1 MLLRNARLG
10 DRAVDI
16 RIEGGRTAE
25 IGRRDDDRLIGDRS
39 NEDTADL
46 ELDLDGRPVIPGL
59 WDEHVHFS
67 QWAMSLRRVDVQ
79 HADSPEAAAAIVA
92 DAVAAN
98 PPAPGSVVVGTGF
111 RPGLWSRQPTFA
123 VLDAI
128 VGVVAANVPVVLISG
143 DVHSVWLNSAALSV
157 HGFAGHPT
165 GVLVEDDCWAV
176 LKALD
181 DVPADV
187 LDAWLTDAASAA
199 AARGIVGITDL
210 EFSLNLDHWQRR
222 MAAGFD
228 TLRVDAGFYTE
239 HLDEVIGR
247 GLKSGQRL
255 NDLLTV
261 GPYKIIS
268 DGSLNTRT
276 AFCVDP
282 YPGLTEHPHGMLN
295 VPSDELR
302 QLMSRATDAGLRMA
316 VHAIGDE
323 ANRLALDAFEAIGCG
338 GRIEHAQ
345 LLRAEDLARFAALG
359 VEASVQPEHA
369 MDDRDVADH
378 YWAGRT
384 DRAFVLRSL
393 IDAGARVRLGSD
405 APVAPLDPWVSIA
418 AAVGRTR
425 DGREPW
431 HAEQAITVDQAI
443 EASVRS
449 AVAVGEV
456 ADLVVLDADPHT
468 VSATELRSMP
478 VAATV
483 LAGRFTFNTL

>member
-10 DRAVDI
+10 DETVHI
-16 RIEGGRTAE
+16 RIADGRIAE
-25 IGRRDDDRLIGDRS
+25 IGRADDDELKPTRS
-39 NEDTADL
+39 DQEVVDL
-46 ELDLDGRPVIPGL
+46 EHRPVIPGL

-79 HADSPEAAAAIVA
+79 HADSPERAAAIVA
-92 DAVAAN
+92 EAVAAS
-98 PPAPGSVVVGTGF
+98 PPAPGSVIVGVGF
-111 RPGLWSRQPTFA
+111 RAGLWSRQPTAA
-123 VLDAI
+123 VLDSV
-128 VGVVAANVPVVLISG
+128 VGAVAANVPVVIISG
-143 DVHSVWLNSAALSV
+143 DVHSVWLNSAALA
-157 HGFAGHPT
+157 HFGLAGHPT
-165 GVLVEDDCWAV
+165 GVLVEDECWAV
-176 LKALD
+176 LKTLD
-181 DVPADV
+181 DVPDEV
-187 LDAWLTDAASAA
+187 LDAWLAEAASAA

-210 EFSLNLDHWQRR
+210 EFSSNIDHWQRR

-228 TLRVDAGFYTE
+228 LLRVDAGFYTE
-239 HLDEVIGR
+239 HLDDVIAR
-247 GLKSGQRL
+247 GLRSGQQL
-255 NDLLTV
+255 SDLLTV
-261 GPYKIIS
+261 GPYKIIT

-282 YPGLTEHPHGMLN
+282 YPGLTEHAHGMLN
-295 VPSDELR
+295 VAGDELR
-302 QLMSRATDAGLRMA
+302 RLMSRATAAGLRMA

-323 ANRLALDAFEAIGCG
+323 ANRLALDAFEEIGCG

-345 LLRAEDLARFAALG
+345 LLRASDLARFGSLG

-393 IDAGARVRLGSD
+393 IEAGARLRLGSD

-418 AAVGRTR
+418 AAVGRSR

-431 HAEQAITVDQAI
+431 HAEQTITVDQAI

-456 ADLVVLDADPHT
+456 ADLVVLDRDARA
-468 VSATELRSMP
+468 ATAAALRTMP
-478 VAATV
+478 VAAT
-483 LAGRFTFNTL
+483 LLGGRFTHNAL